1 MSTAVDSPSTSQSNV
16 TDRLRAVI
24 VAVAVVA
31 AAIILGVV
39 LTFALF
45 VPLLVGNIAIDPTGS
60 TFLILALIPSQLAF
74 ALVGILVSIAL
85 LGGVSVSLPTR
96 TDLRW
101 VALGLVGSFAAVA
114 LLVAASTFVDL
125 SPVQSVVGEAAGVD
139 PTILVALALLSIF
152 VIAPAEELLFRGA
165 VQGRLRETF
174 GPLGAIVLA
183 SAIFASLHAF
193 NFIGGGIVIL
203 VPLSALFLVG
213 SVFGYVYERTEN
225 LAVPIAVHGLYNAT
239 LFLSSFVLG

>member
-1 MSTAVDSPSTSQSNV
+1 MSTAVDSPSTTQPNV
-16 TDRLRAVI
+16 TDRLRAVV
-24 VAVAVVA
+24 VAVVIVA
-31 AAIILGVV
+31 AAIVLGVV

-45 VPLLVGNIAIDPTGS
+45 IPLLAVNVAIDPAGS

-74 ALVGILVSIAL
+74 AAVGILVAI
-85 LGGVSVSLPTR
+85 GVLDGVPVRLPTR

-114 LLVAASTFVDL
+114 LLVLASTVVDL
-125 SPVQSVVGEAAGVD
+125 TPVQSVVGEAAVVD
-139 PTILVALALLSIF
+139 PEVLVALALLSIL

-165 VQGRLRETF
+165 VQGRLRKTF
-174 GPLGAIVLA
+174 GPLGAVVLA

-193 NFIGGGIVIL
+193 NFVGGGVVVL
-203 VPLSALFLVG
+203 VPLTALFLVG
-213 SVFGYVYERTEN
+213 SVFGYIYERTEN

>member
-1 MSTAVDSPSTSQSNV
+1 MSTAVDSPSTRQSSL
-16 TDRLRAVI
+16 TGQLRAVV
-24 VAVAVVA
+24 VAVAIVVA
-31 AAIILGVV
+31 ALILGVV

-45 VPLLVGNIAIDPTGS
+45 VPLLAANISIDSTGS

-74 ALVGILVSIAL
+74 ALVGILVAIAL
-85 LGGVSVSLPTR
+85 LGGVSVSIPTR
-96 TDLRW
+96 GDLRW
-101 VALGLVGSFAAVA
+101 VALGLVGSFAAVG
-114 LLVAASTFVDL
+114 LLVAASTVVDL
-125 SPVQSVVGEAAGVD
+125 SPVESVVGDAAVVD

-165 VQGRLRETF
+165 VQGRLRKTF

-183 SAIFASLHAF
+183 SAIFASLHVF
-193 NFIGGGIVIL
+193 NFVGGGIVIL
-203 VPLSALFLVG
+203 VPVTALFLVG
-213 SVFGYVYERTEN
+213 AVFGYIYERTEN